1 MIINKFN
8 EFIIEINRSK
18 INLFRNTSISNMLT
32 TSIEIELESNR
43 LGDSDL
49 EYESGEVSEIID
61 LINKSLIKEINRSN
75 WVELDKPTLKFIED
89 ILYEIEQDYDDDDYV
104 LDNILSEKR
113 YKKDKIRL
121 FIIQILRPMVI
132 NYFFKENFTFLKN
145 KFKSSFPKFHKKW
158 SNELKFELDNTLDR
172 GIEISNS
179 SYFIGIEKIVDL
191 INDFYDEY
199 ELNKKW
205 KFKKTTGIHINI
217 GSVEKSTFNPLKGI
231 LFLDDLGDDPFV
243 FKNMNWRKNNK
254 YCGSIREELKKDNS
268 TMSKALHL
276 LESGKIMECESLL
289 NSKMKDILISNGY
302 KNFGLNLLNLDKNYI
317 EFRYPGGDISREVL
331 IDKLLYFSYVY
342 YMMVNPSL
350 DRKEYQKKLYKF
362 LSEKEKPDSLK

>member
-1 MIINKFN
+1 MINKFI
-8 EFIIEINRSK
+8 EFITEINKSK
-18 INLFRNTSISNMLT
+18 INLFKDTSISNTLT

-43 LGDSDL
+43 LGDSDS
-49 EYESGEVSEIID
+49 EYDPDQVSEIID
-61 LINKSLIKEINRSN
+61 IINKSLIKEINRSN
-75 WVELDKPTLKFIED
+75 WVKLDNPTLKFIED
-89 ILYEIEQDYDDDDYV
+89 ILHEIEQDYDDDDYI
-104 LDNILSEKR
+104 LDNILSEKQ
-113 YKKDKIRL
+113 YKKDKVRL

-132 NYFFKENFTFLKN
+132 NYFFKENFSFLKS
-145 KFKSSFPKFHKKW
+145 KFKTSFPKFYKKW
-158 SNELKFELDNTLDR
+158 SSELKFELDNTLDR

-179 SYFIGIEKIVDL
+179 SFFIGIEKIIDL

-199 ELNKKW
+199 EVNKKW

-217 GSVEKSTFNPLKGI
+217 GSIEKSTFNPLKGI
-231 LFLDDLGDDPFV
+231 LFLDDLGEDPFV

-268 TMSKALHL
+268 TISKAFNL
-276 LESGKIMECESLL
+276 LKLGKITECELLL
-289 NSKMKDILISNGY
+289 NSKMKDILIKSGY

-342 YMMVNPSL
+342 YMMVNPTL
-350 DRKEYQKKLYKF
+350 DKKEYQKKLYKF
-362 LSEKEKPDSLK
+362 LSIKNPIA